1 MSTGGNANFLSGEEQ
16 QRRCLTGGGGS
27 SNEALRV
34 LVVLTLLGT
43 SIQWVGAEQK
53 LPTSTSS
60 NNLFNEYITRGLFTC
75 TRDYVKSL
83 TDLHVLMRELYENY
97 QNCKR
102 QVQEVDKAYPQTPFA
117 YLNDLMHRYQMAD
130 NPKDVEEIEKEIV
143 SGPKKSSS

>member
-1 MSTGGNANFLSGEEQ
+1 MSTGGNRNLLSGEEQ
-16 QRRCLTGGGGS
+16 QRMCLTAGGS

-43 SIQWVGAEQK
+43 SIQWVSAEQK
-53 LPTSTSS
+53 SPTTPPSD
-60 NNLFNEYITRGLFTC
+60 NLFNEYITRGLFTC
-75 TRDYVKSL
+75 THDYVKSL
-83 TDLHVLMRELYENY
+83 TDLHVIMRELYENY